1 MIDLNVLEES
11 LTDEKVIELLAFLGN
26 DEYINKDDCIIF
38 KTICHNVDPED
49 ASLKLYYYKK
59 NHRFV
64 CYTECGDSFNI
75 YTLFERRYKL
85 LGIKYNFYRDIILK
99 ISDGKVVH
107 KDNTGF
113 YSVYESNYD
122 KYRKTKPLVNLPHY
136 NENILNIYTSF
147 ATPEWLEDGISEE
160 VMNIY
165 NIKYS
170 IVNNKI
176 IIPHYD
182 IDNNLIGIRGRALNE
197 NDLLIGKY
205 MPVQIE
211 GYTYSHPLSYN
222 LYGLNVVKDNI
233 KKYELA
239 IVAESEKSALQYMTM
254 FGKDKAICVACCGSS
269 FHRYQ
274 LDLLLSC
281 GAKKV
286 LIAFDKE
293 GETWEKR
300 QKYYNKLYSIC
311 NKYKNFC
318 KMGFVFDSSNLLN
331 LKDSPFDKG
340 KEIAMK
346 LIEQG
351 VWI

>member
-85 LGIKYNFYRDIILK
+85 LGIKYNFYKDIILK

-113 YSVYESNYD
+113 YSVYESDYD

-136 NENILNIYTSF
+136 NKNILNIYTSF

-222 LYGLNVVKDNI
+222 LYGLNIVKDNV

-269 FHRYQ
+269 FHKYQ

-300 QKYYNKLYSIC
+300 QKYYNKLYNIC

-318 KMGFVFDSSNLLN
+318 KMGFIFDSSNLLN

>member
-1 MIDLNVLEES
+1 MIDLNILEES

-85 LGIKYNFYRDIILK
+85 LGIKYNFYKDIILK
-99 ISDGKVVH
+99 ISDGNVVH

-136 NENILNIYTSF
+136 NKNILNIYTSF

-170 IVNNKI
+170 IANNKI

-318 KMGFVFDSSNLLN
+318 KMGFIFDSSNLLN

-340 KEIAMK
+340 KEITMK

>member
-85 LGIKYNFYRDIILK
+85 LGIKYNFYKDIILK

-136 NENILNIYTSF
+136 NKNILNIYTSF

-293 GETWEKR
+293 GETWEKK
-300 QKYYNKLYSIC
+300 QKYYNKLYNIC

-318 KMGFVFDSSNLLN
+318 KMGFIFDSSNLLN

>member
-1 MIDLNVLEES
+1 MIDLNILEES
-11 LTDEKVIELLAFLGN
+11 LTDEKVIELLTFLGN
-26 DEYINKDDCIIF
+26 DEYIDKDDCIIF
-38 KTICHNVDPED
+38 KTICHNEKAED

-75 YTLFERRYKL
+75 YTLFERRYNL
-85 LGIKYNFYRDIILK
+85 LGIKYNFYKDIILK
-99 ISDGKVVH
+99 ISDGKVVQ
-107 KDNTGF
+107 KNNTGF
-113 YSVYESNYD
+113 YSVYESDYN
-122 KYRKTKPLVNLPHY
+122 KYKRNKPIVNLPHY
-136 NENILNIYTSF
+136 NRNILNIYTSF
-147 ATPEWLEDGISEE
+147 ATPEWLEDGISKE
-160 VMNIY
+160 VMDIY
-165 NIKYS
+165 DIKYS
-170 IVNNKI
+170 IANNKI

-182 IDNNLIGIRGRALNE
+182 INGNLIGIRGRALNDD
-197 NDLLIGKY
+197 DLLIGKY

-222 LYGLNVVKDNI
+222 LYGLNIVKDNI
-233 KKYELA
+233 KKFEMA

-254 FGKDKAICVACCGSS
+254 FGKEKAICVACCGSS
-269 FHRYQ
+269 FHKYQ
-274 LDLLLSC
+274 LDLLLNC
-281 GAKKV
+281 GAKKI

-293 GETWEKR
+293 GETWDKKK
-300 QKYYNKLYSIC
+300 KYYNKLYSIC

-318 KMGFVFDSSNLLN
+318 TMGFIFDSSNLLD

-340 KEIAMK
+340 KEITMK

>member
-85 LGIKYNFYRDIILK
+85 LGIKYNFYKDIILK
-99 ISDGKVVH
+99 ISDGNVVH

-136 NENILNIYTSF
+136 NKNILNIYTSF

-300 QKYYNKLYSIC
+300 QKYYNKLYNIC

>member
-1 MIDLNVLEES
+1 MIDLNILEES

-26 DEYINKDDCIIF
+26 DEYINKNDCIIF

-85 LGIKYNFYRDIILK
+85 LGIKYNFYKDIILK
-99 ISDGKVVH
+99 ISDGKAVH

-113 YSVYESNYD
+113 YSVYESDYD

-136 NENILNIYTSF
+136 NKNILNIYTSF

-222 LYGLNVVKDNI
+222 LYGLNIVKDNI

-269 FHRYQ
+269 FHKYQ

-300 QKYYNKLYSIC
+300 QKYYNKLYNIC

-318 KMGFVFDSSNLLN
+318 KMGFIFDSSNLLN

>member
-1 MIDLNVLEES
+1 MIDLNILEES

-85 LGIKYNFYRDIILK
+85 LGIKYNFYKDIILK
-99 ISDGKVVH
+99 ISDGNVVH

-136 NENILNIYTSF
+136 NKNILNIYTSF

-300 QKYYNKLYSIC
+300 QKYYNKLYNIC

>member
-26 DEYINKDDCIIF
+26 DEYINKNDCIIF

-85 LGIKYNFYRDIILK
+85 LGIKYNFYKDIILK

-113 YSVYESNYD
+113 YSVYESDYD

-136 NENILNIYTSF
+136 NKNILNIYTSF

-170 IVNNKI
+170 IANNKI

-318 KMGFVFDSSNLLN
+318 KMGFIFDSSNLLN

-340 KEIAMK
+340 KEITMK

>member
-85 LGIKYNFYRDIILK
+85 LGIKYNFYKDIILK

-113 YSVYESNYD
+113 YSVYESHYD

-136 NENILNIYTSF
+136 NKNILNIYTSF

-170 IVNNKI
+170 IANNKI

-318 KMGFVFDSSNLLN
+318 KMGFIFDSSNLLN

>member
-1 MIDLNVLEES
+1 MIDLNILEES

-85 LGIKYNFYRDIILK
+85 LGIKYNFYKDIILK
-99 ISDGKVVH
+99 ISDGNVVH

-136 NENILNIYTSF
+136 NKNILNIYTSF

-318 KMGFVFDSSNLLN
+318 KMGFIFDSSNLLN

>member
-1 MIDLNVLEES
+1 MIDLNILEES

-26 DEYINKDDCIIF
+26 DEYINKNDCIIF

-85 LGIKYNFYRDIILK
+85 LGIKYNFYKDIILK
-99 ISDGKVVH
+99 ISDGNVVH

-136 NENILNIYTSF
+136 NKNILNIYTSF

-300 QKYYNKLYSIC
+300 QKYYILQNQQSAI
-311 NKYKNFC
+311 F
-318 KMGFVFDSSNLLN
+318 
-331 LKDSPFDKG
+331 
-340 KEIAMK
+340 KEIK
-346 LIEQG
+346 RNTKVLKKH
-351 VWI
+351 V

>member
-38 KTICHNVDPED
+38 KTICHNIDPED

-85 LGIKYNFYRDIILK
+85 LGIKYNFYKDIILK
-99 ISDGKVVH
+99 ISDGNVVH

-136 NENILNIYTSF
+136 NKNILNIYTSF

-293 GETWEKR
+293 GETWEKK
-300 QKYYNKLYSIC
+300 QKYYNKLYNIC

-318 KMGFVFDSSNLLN
+318 KMGFIFDSSNLLN

>member
-1 MIDLNVLEES
+1 MIDLNILEES

-85 LGIKYNFYRDIILK
+85 LGIKYNFYKDIILK
-99 ISDGKVVH
+99 ISNGNVVH

-136 NENILNIYTSF
+136 NKNILNIYTSF

-222 LYGLNVVKDNI
+222 LYGLNVVKDNV

-318 KMGFVFDSSNLLN
+318 KMGFIFDSSNLLN

>member
-85 LGIKYNFYRDIILK
+85 LGIKYNFYKDIILK
-99 ISDGKVVH
+99 ISDGNVVH

-136 NENILNIYTSF
+136 NKNILNIYTSF

-170 IVNNKI
+170 IANNKI

-318 KMGFVFDSSNLLN
+318 KMGFIFDSSNLLN